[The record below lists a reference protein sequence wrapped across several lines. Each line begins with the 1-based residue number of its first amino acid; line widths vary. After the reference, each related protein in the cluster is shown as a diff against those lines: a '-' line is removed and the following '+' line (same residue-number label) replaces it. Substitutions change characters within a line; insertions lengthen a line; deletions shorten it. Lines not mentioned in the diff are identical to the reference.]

1 MTLSTRLTVLCLAG
15 GLSLLAGGADAADER
30 LCLLKRIEAT
40 KSGVNLYFTAA
51 RQVML
56 MHDQEGDLYVIDAA
70 ARETDGSAT
79 TPKVMHW
86 LPLRA
91 GEEAVLRTTADERCS
106 ITLSQRG
113 GKVGV
118 EVELSGPGWE
128 GKRSAPAGTAAGAPA
143 SAPKSSSP
151 RFGKFLP
158 AD

>member
-1 MTLSTRLTVLCLAG
+1 MTLSTRLMALSLAG
-15 GLSLLAGGADAADER
+15 GLWLLAPGADAADER
-30 LCLLKRIEAT
+30 LCLLKRIEQT
-40 KSGVNLYFTAA
+40 KNGVNLHFTAA

-56 MHDQEGDLYVIDAA
+56 MHDDQEGDLYLIDAK

-86 LPLRA
+86 LPLKA

-106 ITLSQRG
+106 ITLSQRN

-118 EVELSGPGWE
+118 EIELSGPGWE
-128 GKRSAPAGTAAGAPA
+128 GKRNASSGTSAGAAKP
-143 SAPKSSSP
+143 SNP

-158 AD
+158 AEP

>member
-1 MTLSTRLTVLCLAG
+1 MTQSARLTVLCLAG
-15 GLSLLAGGADAADER
+15 GLALLAAGADAADEKP
-30 LCLLKRIEAT
+30 CLLKRIEQT
-40 KSGVNLYFTAA
+40 KSGVNLHFTAA

-56 MHDQEGDLYVIDAA
+56 MNDQEGELYMIDAK

-86 LPLRA
+86 LPLKA

-106 ITLSQRG
+106 ITLSQRN

-128 GKRSAPAGTAAGAPA
+128 GKRNASSGPSPGAPKP
-143 SAPKSSSP
+143 SNP

-158 AD
+158 AEP

>member
-1 MTLSTRLTVLCLAG
+1 MIQPARLLVLCLAG
-15 GLSLLAGGADAADER
+15 GLALIAAFLAAGADAADER
-30 LCLLKRIEAT
+30 LCLLKRIEQT
-40 KSGVNLYFTAA
+40 KSGVNLHFTAA

-56 MHDQEGDLYVIDAA
+56 MHDQEGDLYLIDAA

-79 TPKVMHW
+79 APKVMHW
-86 LPLRA
+86 LPLKA

-106 ITLSQRG
+106 ITLSQRN
-113 GKVGV
+113 GKVGI

-128 GKRSAPAGTAAGAPA
+128 GKRPAPPGTAPGTAKPTN
-143 SAPKSSSP
+143 P

>member
-1 MTLSTRLTVLCLAG
+1 MILPTRLTVLCLAG

-30 LCLLKRIEAT
+30 LCLLKRIEQT
-40 KSGVNLYFTAA
+40 KNGVNLHFTAA

-56 MHDQEGDLYVIDAA
+56 MHDDQEGDLYMIDAK
-70 ARETDGSAT
+70 ARETDGSST

-86 LPLRA
+86 LPLKA

-106 ITLSQRG
+106 ITLSQRN

-118 EVELSGPGWE
+118 EIELSGPGWE
-128 GKRSAPAGTAAGAPA
+128 GKRNASSGTSAGAAKP
-143 SAPKSSSP
+143 SNP

-158 AD
+158 AEP